1 MSILMTMRVPADAKL
16 LEKYAAEDAGVVR
29 GVVDRA
35 KEHGLIS
42 HRFFGTDTDVLVV
55 DEWPD
60 EDSFQRFFASTPDIQ
75 EMMAKANAQ
84 GAPEVTF
91 WRPLDIDDRV

>member
-1 MSILMTMRVPADAKL
+1 MSVLMTMRVQADSKL
-16 LEKYAAEDAGVVR
+16 LEKYSAEESATVKGI
-29 GVVDRA
+29 VDRA

-42 HRFFGTDTDVLVV
+42 HRFFGTDTEVLVV

-60 EDSFQRFFASTPDIQ
+60 EDSFQRFFASSPEIQ
-75 EMMAKANAQ
+75 DMMQKANAQ
-84 GAPEVTF
+84 GAPEVSF